1 MKRDFAIGEM
11 IVSIVNIQDFGVKPD
26 QERDATVAVFRAI
39 ESCREL
45 ERPTLL
51 FPKGRYHFWPNK
63 AVEKQ
68 YFIPNHDQDK
78 NRRIAFPLFK
88 MKGLT
93 IDGQG
98 SEFIFHGLTLPFVL
112 DGCHDIT
119 VKNAS
124 IDWERPILS
133 QGEVIEVGDGTF
145 DVEIPKEYP
154 YEVVDGNLI
163 FLGEGWTE
171 PCKGI
176 IEMDS
181 STRSPAYGTGDYL
194 NYGSYLKFRVE
205 ELAPGR
211 IRYHGAGEQM
221 PGIGNALIFQCGYRD
236 CPGVFINNSTEIEL
250 ASINMYHTIGM
261 GVIAQR
267 SENIT
272 LNAFNVM
279 IKPGSGRLFSTAADA
294 THFVYCRGT
303 ILLEGCLFENQMDD
317 PLNVHGIYTPIAERV
332 NENTIMIQLVHSQQ
346 RGALVASPGE
356 TVRFLNRKSLLPFEL
371 GVVKEVKMLNPE
383 YSLVTFT
390 QKLPESV
397 GAEDLLENISWRA
410 DLTVRKCIARANR
423 ARGFLITTAGKVLVE
438 QNVFSSAGA
447 GIKISGDGNYWYESS
462 AVQDIMI
469 RNNTFQDCNYC
480 YPQWGQAAIDIDP
493 EIKPDPPH
501 EDCYHA
507 NIRIEGNRFITFHP
521 TLVNANSVDGI
532 VFTGNTVERSERYPA
547 TVSSMSTLSFRNC
560 KNIIIENND
569 FLEDQ
574 QQGTIGSET
583 IDLRNNYAS
592 LMLDELWKEK
602 GIAF

>member
-1 MKRDFAIGEM
+1 M
-11 IVSIVNIQDFGVKPD
+11 SIVNIQDFGVGPD
-26 QERDATVAVFRAI
+26 QEKDATVAVFRAI

-45 ERPTLL
+45 DRATLL
-51 FPKGRYHFWPNK
+51 FPKGRYHFWPDK

-78 NRRIAFPLFK
+78 NRRIAFPLFE

-98 SEFIFHGLTLPFVL
+98 SEFIFHGLTVPFVL
-112 DGCHDIT
+112 DGCDDIT

-133 QGEVIEVGDGTF
+133 QGKVIAVGDGTF

-154 YEVVDGNLI
+154 YEVVENSLI

-181 STRSPAYGTGDYL
+181 QTKGPAYGSGDYL
-194 NYGSYLKFRVE
+194 NYGSYLKFKVE
-205 ELAPGR
+205 ELAPGLL
-211 IRYHGAGEQM
+211 RYHGAGEQ
-221 PGIGNALIFQCGYRD
+221 PKIGNELIFQCGYRD
-236 CPGVFINNSTEIEL
+236 CPGVFINNSTEVEL

-267 SENIT
+267 SENIK

-294 THFVYCRGT
+294 THFVYCRGS

-317 PLNVHGIYTPIAERV
+317 PCNVHGIYSPITELV
-332 NENTIMIQLVHSQQ
+332 DEHTIMVQLVHSQQ
-346 RGALVASPGE
+346 RGAVVALPGE
-356 TVRFLNRKSLLPFEL
+356 TVRFLNRVSLLPFEL
-371 GVVKEVKMLNPE
+371 AVVKEVKTLNPE

-390 QKLPESV
+390 QKLPASV
-397 GAEDLLENISWRA
+397 GAEDLIENISWKA
-410 DLTVRKCIARANR
+410 DLTIRKSVVRGNR

-438 QNVFSSAGA
+438 QNVISTPGA
-447 GIKISGDGNYWYESS
+447 GIKISGDGNYWYESG
-462 AVQDIMI
+462 AVQDITI

-480 YPQWGQAAIDIDP
+480 YPQWGHAAIDIDP
-493 EIKPDPPH
+493 EIDPNNPH

-507 NIRIEGNRFITFHP
+507 NIRIEGNRFVTFHP

-532 VFTGNTVERSERYPA
+532 VFSGNTVERSERYPA
-547 TVSSMSTLSFRNC
+547 TSSLMNALSFRNC
-560 KNIIIENND
+560 KNIIIENNE
-569 FLEDQ
+569 FLPDQ
-574 QQGTIGSET
+574 LQGTIGTET
-583 IDLRNNYAS
+583 IDLSNNYAS
-592 LMLDELWKEK
+592 LSLDELWKEK
-602 GIAF
+602 GLAF